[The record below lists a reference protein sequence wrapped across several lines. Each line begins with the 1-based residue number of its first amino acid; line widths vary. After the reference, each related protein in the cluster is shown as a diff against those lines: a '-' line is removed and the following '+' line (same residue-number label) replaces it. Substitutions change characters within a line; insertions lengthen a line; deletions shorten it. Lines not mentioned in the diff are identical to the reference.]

1 MNSLT
6 VLFKSFTFFFEASI
20 EHQVVAPI
28 IVNCE
33 MLFVFLNTFQK
44 QAFWKI
50 LFGGCSY
57 YMSIV
62 KYKMSR
68 KPLKNKSSH
77 SEAFWKKGVLNN
89 FEKLTGQHLYQT
101 PFFVKFQVKDCNFI
115 KKRLQHKH
123 FPVKHATFILQ
134 NISSGIKSPQTKSFV
149 ANNLLLYNWLIT

>member
-1 MNSLT
+1 MILWGVQFSKVWSLQPPTLLLAYSFIKNELLNSA
-6 VLFKSFTFFFEASI
+6 VKSFTFFFEAST

-89 FEKLTGQHLYQT
+89 FEKLTG
-101 PFFVKFQVKDCNFI
+101 
-115 KKRLQHKH
+115 
-123 FPVKHATFILQ
+123 
-134 NISSGIKSPQTKSFV
+134 
-149 ANNLLLYNWLIT
+149 